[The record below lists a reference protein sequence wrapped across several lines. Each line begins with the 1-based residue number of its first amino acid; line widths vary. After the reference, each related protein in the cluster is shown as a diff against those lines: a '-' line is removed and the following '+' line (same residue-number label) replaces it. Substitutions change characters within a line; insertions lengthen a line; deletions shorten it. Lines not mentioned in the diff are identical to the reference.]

1 MKWFFALTLLGTV
14 LAGLSTA
21 QSNPNAPKAKTVKST
36 GPALVKKGAAGK
48 SIPGHPSPQLATARA
63 TTSRRFVAAPVSNR
77 REVPGTHTASRRIV
91 TRRMV
96 HGHWVRVT
104 RVVHIAPAVILPQH
118 PDPDRYQE
126 IQKAL
131 ADRGYFKGE
140 PNGQWNDDSVDA
152 FKRFQTDQNLP
163 ADGKIS
169 SLALIGLGLGPKHD
183 GTAAIPPPA
192 PISTAPPA
200 PSDIPDSVPAPKY
213 VTAQPVDQSAA
224 AAPKKPQ

>member
-1 MKWFFALTLLGTV
+1 MKWFFVLTLLGTV
-14 LAGLSTA
+14 LTRSFTA
-21 QSNPNAPKAKTVKST
+21 QVNPNAPKAKTVKST
-36 GPALVKKGAAGK
+36 GTGVKKLASARGASGR
-48 SIPGHPSPQLATARA
+48 SP
-63 TTSRRFVAAPVSNR
+63 VASKR
-77 REVPGTHTASRRIV
+77 GVPGSHTAGRRIV

-96 HGHWVRVT
+96 HGHWVKVT
-104 RVVHIAPAVILPQH
+104 RVVHTAPAVILPQH

-183 GTAAIPPPA
+183 GTAVIPPPA

-213 VTAQPVDQSAA
+213 ATAQPLDQSATA
-224 AAPKKPQ
+224 PPKKPQ